1 MAIKAA
7 NIITYSPAPPFHI
20 MISYMNLEVVSCQP
34 PPCPPPPKNEFVNCI
49 MVTTIKWYNVNYL
62 PTFFLGLGGRRKRHL
77 NRPKKKKGKK
87 IYKVQHLSWFNTEA
101 PQETPHITP
110 TAISVVT
117 LPRRD
122 TLSVTVGEVNNI
134 RLDVSVDFDPS
145 DTDDVSGTNNWRII
159 VWFSN
164 EGNGVSGSR
173 IAETE
178 DTLTTQ
184 QKNQPLTAPGPLRFQ
199 VLKKHLINQRT
210 KPRKEQIKFHLT
222 LWA

>member
-1 MAIKAA
+1 M
-7 NIITYSPAPPFHI
+7 
-20 MISYMNLEVVSCQP
+20 SC
-34 PPCPPPPKNEFVNCI
+34 
-49 MVTTIKWYNVNYL
+49 
-62 PTFFLGLGGRRKRHL
+62 
-77 NRPKKKKGKK
+77 
-87 IYKVQHLSWFNTEA
+87 FNTEA

-178 DTLTTQ
+178 DTLTTE

-199 VLKKHLINQRT
+199 VLKKYLINQR
-210 KPRKEQIKFHLT
+210 RKQNQEKSRSNFT
-222 LWA
+222 